1 MGSCRPPAH
10 SAPHGHRSQR
20 CRPAFEEQT
29 SFYVPGWRRG
39 ARGSGLSPTQGWQ
52 GGFSTRLPGQGRSD
66 RAGPVVPGP
75 DRSQCHSGGVSLGPG
90 LVGSRVARSEL
101 VLQLRFPG
109 PSGGPRFPGQAA
121 VAAKRDLTA
130 APAQPTRTHLPEGA
144 THRPEACGRVSV
156 PSVGAQVCLPRKMAG
171 VQAGSAGRARGP
183 TVSFSPPRIV
193 DPRFEKVAYFVFGD
207 FNFRLDAKSVVEVGA
222 PAPRG
227 RPCRRVRPSSGSSF
241 PLGVFKAKT
250 PNEKMPRCQKGG
262 RCRGRGAARGR
273 PFYAPVPITSS

>member
-10 SAPHGHRSQR
+10 SAPHGHRSQH

-156 PSVGAQVCLPRKMAG
+156 PSARDG
-171 VQAGSAGRARGP
+171 GRAGGERGKGSGTDRLLLSSQDRGP
-183 TVSFSPPRIV
+183 AVRESGLLCLR
-193 DPRFEKVAYFVFGD
+193 
-207 FNFRLDAKSVVEVGA
+207 RLQLPTGCQV
-222 PAPRG
+222 RG
-227 RPCRRVRPSSGSSF
+227 
-241 PLGVFKAKT
+241 
-250 PNEKMPRCQKGG
+250 GG
-262 RCRGRGAARGR
+262 RRPGSPRPTVPSRAAQFGVVIPTGRVQGEDA
-273 PFYAPVPITSS
+273 